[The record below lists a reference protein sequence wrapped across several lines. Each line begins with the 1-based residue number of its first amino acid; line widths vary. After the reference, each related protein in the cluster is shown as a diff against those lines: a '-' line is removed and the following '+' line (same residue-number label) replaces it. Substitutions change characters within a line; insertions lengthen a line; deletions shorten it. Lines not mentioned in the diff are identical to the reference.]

1 MTGTIFLF
9 RLRPASPVAD
19 GTSCCASAG
28 GCGSV
33 GVYNALGVYNGS
45 KREVV
50 LQLLPR
56 RTCRHDAGARS
67 LAVER
72 CFCSRVA
79 TCWAASDGA
88 TSAYWKSTSTV
99 AALQLEPHQAWRG
112 SAARHYAKS
121 CVGGAI
127 AADPANCTRV
137 AQLLCPTVCSMRQ
150 EMVVPDRS
158 SSETLSRVSTHTKSC
173 SLQCQWSQVAG
184 PPEQLAAVLARGTF
198 AWHCRAHCLGS
209 CAVCDSQ
216 VAHSSAG
223 SSAGS
228 SAEKAPVF

>member
-1 MTGTIFLF
+1 M
-9 RLRPASPVAD
+9 S
-19 GTSCCASAG
+19 
-28 GCGSV
+28 
-33 GVYNALGVYNGS
+33 
-45 KREVV
+45 
-50 LQLLPR
+50 
-56 RTCRHDAGARS
+56 CRHDAGARS

-72 CFCSRVA
+72 CLCSSVA

-88 TSAYWKSTSTV
+88 TSAYWVSTSTV

-112 SAARHYAKS
+112 SAARRYAKC

-127 AADPANCTRV
+127 AAGPANCTRV
-137 AQLLCPTVCSMRQ
+137 AQLLCPMVRSMRQ

-198 AWHCRAHCLGS
+198 AWRCRAHGLGS
-209 CAVCDSQ
+209 CAGCDSQ

-223 SSAGS
+223 SSAGASAGSRRHQS
-228 SAEKAPVF
+228 SSEGVAPLSVGVAPLSAGVAPLSVGVAERARGRGEQRCSATPRG